1 MVEKNRDAAIAQLNH
16 ALGTLTPAVDTAT
29 VRHHLDYVKTRLNEY
44 INTVEAVLTFKDEQ
58 LVAKQNEIK
67 TMEKRIQDLEEEN
80 RSLREKHNLPP
91 LPPNEE
97 NDWEEDEEETIE
109 ELQEENQQLRLKKH
123 SLEDLI
129 SQCEPSIRNYLC
141 GRNWQASE
149 DEENDCEDA
158 PKTIE
163 QLREENQQL
172 RLNLHSLENRISGC
186 EPCVRD
192 FLFGYT
198 H

>member
-1 MVEKNRDAAIAQLNH
+1 MVEENRDAAIAQLNH

-29 VRHHLDYVKTRLNEY
+29 VRHHLDYVKTRLTQY
-44 INTVEAVLTFKDEQ
+44 INRAEAGLEIKDEQ
-58 LVAKQNEIK
+58 LVAKQNKIK

-80 RSLREKHNLPP
+80 RSLREKHNSPP
-91 LPPNEE
+91 PPPHEE
-97 NDWEEDEEETIE
+97 NDWEEEETIE
-109 ELQEENQQLRLKKH
+109 ELLEENQQLRLKKQ

-129 SQCEPSIRNYLC
+129 SQCEPSIRNYLR
-141 GRNWQASE
+141 GRNWQAPE

-172 RLNLHSLENRISGC
+172 RLNRSSLENRISGC
-186 EPCVRD
+186 EPSVRD
-192 FLFGYT
+192 FLFG
-198 H
+198 

>member
-1 MVEKNRDAAIAQLNH
+1 MVEENRDAAIAQLNH
-16 ALGTLTPAVDTAT
+16 ALDTLTPAVDTAT
-29 VRHHLDYVKTRLNEY
+29 VRHHLDYVKTRLTQY
-44 INTVEAVLTFKDEQ
+44 INRAEAVFEIKDGQ

-141 GRNWQASE
+141 GRNWQAPE

-172 RLNLHSLENRISGC
+172 RLNLRSLENRISGC

-192 FLFGYT
+192 FLFG
-198 H
+198 